1 MKITILIYFRA
12 LAGYAIYFEF
22 CRNEPASL
30 VTNDKIGKLHF
41 VMLLH
46 IKLIGFIGPQSIWK
60 FVWQPAICLNIKLYH
75 QYSQKHQNVSFIS
88 KIQTK
93 IWKRYKVIFDLSFI
107 KLDSVFGYFF

>member
-46 IKLIGFIGPQSIWK
+46 IKLIGFIGPQSI
-60 FVWQPAICLNIKLYH
+60 
-75 QYSQKHQNVSFIS
+75 
-88 KIQTK
+88 
-93 IWKRYKVIFDLSFI
+93 
-107 KLDSVFGYFF
+107 